1 MKYTK
6 LLLVILILSTS
17 LIIGQH
23 ASIKGKVVNS
33 KTSEVV
39 ANVNVIVSTTKYSTS
54 TDKDGSF
61 NISSINDGIYTIT
74 FSNVGFSTVLEQVEI
89 TGKDIDLG
97 IIKLEPTPIHL
108 GEITVS
114 STKFDK
120 QLRDVSIP
128 LIALT
133 NEEFKFK
140 PSTTLVDLL
149 KNEPG
154 INLGRDGIWGT
165 RINIRG
171 FSKEA
176 VVTLIDGNRVETANN
191 VAASFS
197 LIDPATIERIE
208 VIKGSASSLYGT
220 GAVGGVVN
228 IITNK
233 NLFSGNSYFSGSYS
247 SSYSS
252 VNKGVSN
259 SIVLN
264 AGAQN
269 WFAKVSGT
277 IRNAQNTD
285 TPEGEI
291 LNSQF
296 HDNSIFAT
304 VGYRPFEN
312 HEFIAN
318 YQIFK
323 AEDVGIPGGAAFPT
337 NASARYPDEKRE
349 LYSLEYKAYNLF
361 PNLATLNFKVFH
373 QLINRNVELKPN
385 AVTINKPSADHT
397 TNGVQLQTS
406 WVFGS
411 NNLIVG
417 IDAWQREYDGIRERI
432 NLTAKKTIIDKPIP
446 NSKYRSIG
454 LFAQDEFSLLD
465 KKLNFTLGGRI
476 DQINVKNDEVKN
488 PIAIIS
494 NGIVNNNPPTTPGG
508 SFAESDNSDIS
519 WSANLGTIY
528 KLTKSLDF
536 TLNIARSFRAPA
548 LEERFQYIDLGGV
561 IYLGN
566 PELKPED
573 GYYFDLGTRVW
584 LNNLSFKLNL
594 FVNYINNF
602 ILDEQVVADSL
613 FIKNNVSK
621 ARIYGFDFSFEYELY
636 QNTVLYG
643 SGTYSRGEDTD
654 RDLDLTDI
662 PPLNG
667 KLGIRTNYFEYVSVD
682 LSASIFDSQT
692 NGKVSTNPATWNV
705 HTPGYVT
712 YDIYLNSMPIDLYLV
727 KLQISA
733 GVENITDKSYRN
745 SLSTNRGII
754 KLEPGR
760 NFFAKVSLNW

>member
-6 LLLVILILSTS
+6 LLLAVLIFSTS
-17 LIIGQH
+17 LIIAQH
-23 ASIKGKVVNS
+23 GSITGKVVNS
-33 KTSEVV
+33 KTNEAIS
-39 ANVNVIVSTTKYSTS
+39 NVNIIVSANKYSTT
-54 TDKDGSF
+54 TDKDGNF
-61 NISSINDGIYTIT
+61 KISSIDNGIYSITI
-74 FSNVGFSTVLEQVEI
+74 SNVGFTTILKEI
-89 TGKDIDLG
+89 EVKNSNNDLG
-97 IIKLEPTPIHL
+97 NINLEPTTIHL

-120 QLRDVSIP
+120 QLREVSIP
-128 LIALT
+128 IIALT

-149 KNEPG
+149 KTEPG
-154 INLGRDGIWGT
+154 ISLGRDGIWGT

-171 FSKEA
+171 FSKET
-176 VVTLIDGNRVETANN
+176 VVTLIDGNRIETANN
-191 VAASFS
+191 VAATFS
-197 LIDPATIERIE
+197 LIDPSTIERIE

-233 NLFSGNSYFSGSYS
+233 NLFSGNSYFGGSYS

-259 SIVLN
+259 SLILN
-264 AGAQN
+264 AGADN

-304 VGYRPFEN
+304 VGYRPFED

-318 YQIFK
+318 YQLFK

-337 NASARYPDEKRE
+337 TASARYPNEKRE

-385 AVTINKPSADHT
+385 AVTINKPNADHT
-397 TNGVQLQTS
+397 TNGLQLQTS
-406 WVFGS
+406 WLFGS

-417 IDAWQREYDGIRERI
+417 IDAWQREYEGMRERI

-476 DQINVKNDEVKN
+476 DQINVKNDAVKN
-488 PIAIIS
+488 PIAIVT
-494 NGIVNNNPPTTPGG
+494 NGVVNNNPPTTPGG
-508 SFAESDNSDIS
+508 SFAEGDNSDIS

-528 KLTKSLDF
+528 KLTDSFDF
-536 TLNIARSFRAPA
+536 TLNLARSFRAPA
-548 LEERFQYIDLGGV
+548 LEERFQYIDLGGI

-573 GYYFDLGTRVW
+573 GYYFDFGTRVW

-594 FVNYINNF
+594 FVNFINNF
-602 ILDEQVVADSL
+602 IIDKQVVADSL
-613 FIKNNVSK
+613 FIKDNVSK
-621 ARIYGFDFSFEYELY
+621 ARIYGFDFSFEYEVY
-636 QNTVLYG
+636 QNTVIYG
-643 SGTYSRGEDTD
+643 AGTYSRGEDID
-654 RDLDLTDI
+654 QDLDLTDI

-667 KLGIRTNYFEYVSVD
+667 KLGIKTNYFNYVSVD
-682 LSASIFDSQT
+682 LTANIFDSQT
-692 NGKVSTNPATWNV
+692 NGKVSTNPAAWNV

-712 YDIYLNSMPIDLYLV
+712 YDLYLTSMPINLHLA
-727 KLQISA
+727 KLQVSA
-733 GVENITDKSYRN
+733 GVENLTDKSYRN